1 MCPVDT
7 RYGGTFEM
15 IIETDLLKLANV
27 RPNWDAFLERLAET
41 AAPEPWSKPNPDPHE
56 KPRLVLSNLVRHTFR
71 RAVHVGAIAYGDH
84 DGTETFAFSPRLRT
98 ASFEAIYLVAHKT
111 PPAAGGRIW
120 KLDSICRE
128 PEARRFLGYAPK
140 QKLPGAPSFW
150 EDPADLILDPEVLRR
165 IDVDYEHLATNDRFL
180 HLFPTELQS
189 DPMLR
194 TFVLERAV
202 EVAIER
208 GCENPRIA
216 APVFTFDSATSGNGQ
231 VRLCLPLHLKATT
244 VDSRTADL
252 ALVIDPKF
260 DNGEIVRY
268 EPKTLISTGDV
279 YLQSRI
285 FETPSGEVWPRP

>member
-1 MCPVDT
+1 
-7 RYGGTFEM
+7 M
-15 IIETDLLKLANV
+15 IEETDLLKVANV
-27 RPNWDAFLERLAET
+27 RPNWDVFLERLAEV
-41 AAPEPWSKPNPDPHE
+41 AAPEIWSKPKADQSE
-56 KPRLVLSNLVRHTFR
+56 KPRLVLSNLVRQTFR
-71 RAVHVGAIAYGDH
+71 RAVHVGAIAYGNH

-98 ASFEAIYLVAHKT
+98 VSFEAIYLVAHKT

-140 QKLPGAPSFW
+140 EKLPGAPSFW
-150 EDPADLILDPEVLRR
+150 DDPADLIVDPEILRK

-180 HLFPTELQS
+180 HLFPAELQS

-194 TFVLERAV
+194 TFALERAIEVMV
-202 EVAIER
+202 ERA
-208 GCENPRIA
+208 CENPRIG
-216 APVFTFDSATSGNGQ
+216 APVFTFDSATSGDGQ

-244 VDSRTADL
+244 VDRRTADL
-252 ALVIDPKF
+252 ALVVDPKF
-260 DNGEIVRY
+260 ENGELVQY
-268 EPKTLISTGDV
+268 EPKTLVSTDDV